1 MKLEDL
7 TKQNVKTVIE
17 EEIKM
22 SMIDGNE
29 NTEQGPTNMF
39 EMVDNHD
46 CLKEIL
52 LPSNENIESVE
63 NEDI

>member
-7 TKQNVKTVIE
+7 TKQNLKIVIE

-22 SMIDGNE
+22 NMIEENE
-29 NTEQGPTNMF
+29 NTEQGPTNIF

-46 CLKEIL
+46 RLKEI
-52 LPSNENIESVE
+52 
-63 NEDI
+63 